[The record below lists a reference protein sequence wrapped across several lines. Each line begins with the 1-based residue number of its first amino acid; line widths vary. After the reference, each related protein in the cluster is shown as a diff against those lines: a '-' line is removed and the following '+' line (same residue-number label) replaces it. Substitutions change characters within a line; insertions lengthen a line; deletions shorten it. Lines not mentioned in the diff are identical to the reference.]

1 MKCVFLGYLVF
12 YKKLVVGGEEFTM
25 YTKMSREEHSAE
37 ISWEAETVGRFC
49 HTVAEQRWSV

>member
-12 YKKLVVGGEEFTM
+12 YKKLIVGGEEFTM

-37 ISWEAETVGRFC
+37 INWEAETVGRFC
-49 HTVAEQRWSV
+49 HTVA